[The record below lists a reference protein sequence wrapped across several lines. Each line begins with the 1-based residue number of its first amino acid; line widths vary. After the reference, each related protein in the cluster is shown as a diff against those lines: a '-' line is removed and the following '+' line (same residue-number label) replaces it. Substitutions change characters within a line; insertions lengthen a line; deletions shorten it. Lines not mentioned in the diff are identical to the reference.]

1 MIEAE
6 RSIVIRRGLGSNVFS
21 LGERDF
27 DSRFANKKDPAFR
40 KRKTGSFAIPLKGAG
55 NRANPAAAFRQTP
68 HATAGRAS
76 IEKLYGN

>member
-1 MIEAE
+1 MFSRWAIAI
-6 RSIVIRRGLGSNVFS
+6 STLGSQ
-21 LGERDF
+21 
-27 DSRFANKKDPAFR
+27 NKKDPAFR

-68 HATAGRAS
+68 RATAGRAS